1 MEWEM
6 IQAKTL
12 VFCALLGVSASAC
25 APKEKQH
32 DSFLQVDAPFQDF
45 VHNFET
51 VSAEEGQS
59 VSISDLVVQFGN
71 TPTLNETGVCEWAD
85 NETPKITV
93 NQRIWN
99 TLNDYDKQEVI
110 FHELGHCVLKRVHQ
124 NSEMMAYNGTVQ
136 VAASIMYP
144 YRISG
149 TIYRDNI
156 THYHDELFDVTKKNQ
171 F

>member
-6 IQAKTL
+6 NQAQAL
-12 VFCALLGVSASAC
+12 VFCVLLGVSASSC

-32 DSFLQVDAPFQDF
+32 ESFLQVDAPFQDY

-51 VSAEEGQS
+51 VSAQEGQS
-59 VSISDLVVQFGN
+59 IQIDDLIVQFGD

-93 NQRIWN
+93 NERIWN
-99 TLNDYDKQEVI
+99 TLNDYDRQEVI
-110 FHELGHCVLKRVHQ
+110 FHELGHCILKRVHQ
-124 NSEMMAYNGTVQ
+124 TSEIMGYNGSVQ
-136 VAASIMYP
+136 IAESVMYP

-156 THYHDELFDVTKKNQ
+156 AHYNDELFDQSKRNQ

>member
-1 MEWEM
+1 MF
-6 IQAKTL
+6 QAKTVL
-12 VFCALLGVSASAC
+12 LCAFMGLAASAC

-32 DSFLQVDAPFQDF
+32 EAFLQVDAPFQDF
-45 VHNFET
+45 VHNFEQ
-51 VSAEEGQS
+51 VSAEEGQPLT
-59 VSISDLVVQFGN
+59 IDDLVVQFGD

-124 NSEMMAYNGTVQ
+124 NSEMMAYGGTVQ
-136 VAASIMYP
+136 VAESIMYP

-156 THYHDELFDVTKKNQ
+156 VHYHDELFDASKRNQ

>member
-6 IQAKTL
+6 NQAQAI
-12 VFCALLGVSASAC
+12 VFSVLLGVSASSC

-32 DSFLQVDAPFQDF
+32 ESFLQVDAPFQDF
-45 VHNFET
+45 VHSFET
-51 VSAEEGQS
+51 VSAQHGQPIT
-59 VSISDLVVQFGN
+59 VSDLVIQFGS
-71 TPTLNETGVCEWAD
+71 TPSLNETGVCEWAD
-85 NETPKITV
+85 NQTPKITV
-93 NQRIWN
+93 NERIWN

-110 FHELGHCVLKRVHQ
+110 FHELGHCILKRVHQ
-124 NSEMMAYNGTVQ
+124 NTEMMAYNGTVQ
-136 VAASIMYP
+136 VAESIMYP

-156 THYHDELFDVTKKNQ
+156 THYNDELLDPAKQNQ